1 MFIFPD
7 FGVILVR
14 QIDWVRFRFA
24 KVFLI
29 FLFNLILFCIR
40 FKVIFK
46 GYCQLVGC
54 SLNCWLGLS
63 NGPNLQ
69 SH

>member
-14 QIDWVRFRFA
+14 QIDWVRFRFP

-29 FLFNLILFCIR
+29 FLFNLILFCIKL
-40 FKVIFK
+40 KVIFK
-46 GYCQLVGC
+46 GYCQLVG
-54 SLNCWLGLS
+54 LNCWLGLS

-69 SH
+69 SL

>member
-1 MFIFPD
+1 MFIFPY

-29 FLFNLILFCIR
+29 FLFNLVLFCIR
-40 FKVIFK
+40 FKVIFN

-54 SLNCWLGLS
+54 SLICCLGLLDR
-63 NGPNLQ
+63 PM
-69 SH
+69 

>member
-14 QIDWVRFRFA
+14 HVDWIRFRFA
-24 KVFLI
+24 KIFLI
-29 FLFNLILFCIR
+29 FLFNVILFCIR

-46 GYCQLVGC
+46 GYCQLVWC
-54 SLNCWLGLS
+54 SFIF
-63 NGPNLQ
+63 
-69 SH
+69 

>member
-1 MFIFPD
+1 MLIFPD

-29 FLFNLILFCIR
+29 FLFNLILFCIW
-40 FKVIFK
+40 FKLIFK
-46 GYCQLVGC
+46 GYYQLVGC
-54 SLNCWLGLS
+54 S
-63 NGPNLQ
+63 
-69 SH
+69 

>member
-40 FKVIFK
+40 FKVIFE
-46 GYCQLVGC
+46 GYC
-54 SLNCWLGLS
+54 
-63 NGPNLQ
+63 
-69 SH
+69 